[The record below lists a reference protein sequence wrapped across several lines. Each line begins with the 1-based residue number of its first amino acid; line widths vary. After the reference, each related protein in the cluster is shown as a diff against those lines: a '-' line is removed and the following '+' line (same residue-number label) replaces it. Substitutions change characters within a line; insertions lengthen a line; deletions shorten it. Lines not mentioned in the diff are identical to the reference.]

1 MNNPAT
7 FYIVRHGETEWN
19 TKGLLQG
26 QGDSPLTS
34 DGIKQIADLEKELAS
49 IHFDHV
55 FSSDLMRAKQTAEI
69 LNIERKLAINTTHLL
84 RERAF
89 GKYEGKT
96 REEFQ
101 EGNRNLIEKFE
112 KLSKEQKW
120 KFKYADDMESNEEL
134 ITRLLVFLRETAVA
148 YPGKTILVVSH
159 GGALRVLLA
168 HLGYELTKSK
178 GLIGNGAYIKLLSD
192 GSDFEV
198 KEMKRIVAES
208 V

>member
-1 MNNPAT
+1 MKNHAI

-19 TKGLLQG
+19 VKKILQG

-34 DGIKQIADLEKELAS
+34 VGKKQIADLAKEISL
-49 IHFDHV
+49 IHFDHIY
-55 FSSDLMRAKQTAEI
+55 SSDLMRAQQTAEI

-96 REEFQ
+96 REKFQ

-112 KLSKEQKW
+112 KLSKDQKW

-134 ITRLLVFLRETAVA
+134 ITRLLIFLRETAVA
-148 YPGKTILVVSH
+148 YPGKTILVVTH

-192 GSDFEV
+192 GTDFEV
-198 KEMKRIVAES
+198 KEMKGIIEK
-208 V
+208 

>member
-1 MNNPAT
+1 MKNHT
-7 FYIVRHGETEWN
+7 IFYIVRHGETEWN
-19 TKGLLQG
+19 VKKLLQG

-34 DGIKQIADLEKELAS
+34 VGKKQIADLSKEISL
-49 IHFDHV
+49 IHFDHIY
-55 FSSDLMRAKQTAEI
+55 SSDLMRAQQTAEI

-101 EGNRNLIEKFE
+101 EGNRKLVEKFE

-134 ITRLLVFLRETAVA
+134 ITRLLIFLRETAVA
-148 YPGKTILVVSH
+148 YPGKTILVVTH

-178 GLIGNGAYIKLLSD
+178 GLIGNGTYIKLLSD

-198 KEMKRIVAES
+198 KEMKGIVAES